1 MGYRRR
7 TLASIRELAPLKRP
21 TKFGR
26 LAKHSIGILLSIGC
40 LVVFFRQFELEK
52 LLHAL
57 AGFDYT
63 YLIFGILFL
72 GMGYAFRVLR
82 WSVMLKSAGS
92 EVGFT
97 ACSAPFLGSI
107 TLNNVL
113 PFRIGDV
120 VRALVFPA
128 SMGITKTTATSS
140 LIVER
145 LMDLITLLACLAI
158 GLFAIEGIQIST
170 ELKFS
175 AVTLA
180 IAGFLMLLFIFFFSD
195 VLGGLFHKKADTSES
210 GVVVKICSAAR
221 DLLRSLNSM
230 SRPNILSSMIAIS
243 ALVWVGEAGLFY
255 FILQGM
261 HFESAPIEALLVMSV
276 ATLSTLLP
284 SSPGYVGTFHVAA
297 FIAVSLIGG
306 TAEEAGSFAIIVHLA
321 LWLPT
326 TLAGALAIWMHPRL
340 FCAAKTNW
348 KNFKQCT

>member
-1 MGYRRR
+1 M
-7 TLASIRELAPLKRP
+7 APIRELITLKRH
-21 TKFGR
+21 TKFSR
-26 LAKHSIGILLSIGC
+26 LAKHSIGILLSIVC
-40 LVVFFRQFELEK
+40 LVVFFHQVELEK

-57 AGFDYT
+57 ASFNYT

-72 GMGYAFRVLR
+72 GIGYACRVLR
-82 WSVMLKSAGS
+82 WSIMLKSTGY

-97 ACSAPFLGSI
+97 ACCAPFLGSI
-107 TLNNVL
+107 ALNNVL

-120 VRALVFPA
+120 VRAFVFPT

-145 LMDLITLLACLAI
+145 LIDLLTLLVCFAI

-180 IAGFLMLLFIFFFSD
+180 ITGFLILLFIFFFSD
-195 VLGGLFHKKADTSES
+195 VLGDLFHKKPDTSES
-210 GVVVKICSAAR
+210 KAVVKTCSTAR
-221 DLLRSLNSM
+221 NLLRNLNSM

-243 ALVWVGEAGLFY
+243 ALVWMGEAGLFY

-261 HFESAPIEALLVMSV
+261 HFESVPIESLLVMSV

-284 SSPGYVGTFHVAA
+284 SSPGYVGTFHVAV
-297 FIAVSLIGG
+297 FTAVSLIGG
-306 TAEEAGSFAIIVHLA
+306 TTEEAGSFAIIVHLA

-326 TLAGALAIWMHPRL
+326 TLAGALAIWTHPQL
-340 FCAAKTNW
+340 FYAAKVNW
-348 KNFKQCT
+348 KNFKQCI

>member
-1 MGYRRR
+1 M
-7 TLASIRELAPLKRP
+7 KHH
-21 TKFGR
+21 TKFGW
-26 LAKHSIGILLSIGC
+26 LTNHSIGILLSIVC
-40 LVVFFRQFELEK
+40 LVVFFRQVELEK

-57 AGFDYT
+57 TGFNYA
-63 YLIFGILFL
+63 YLIFGISFL
-72 GMGYAFRVLR
+72 GIGYASRVLR
-82 WSVMLKSAGS
+82 WSIMLKSTGS

-145 LMDLITLLACLAI
+145 LIDLITLLVCLAI

-175 AVTLA
+175 ATALA
-180 IAGFLMLLFIFFFSD
+180 ITGFLLLLFIFFFSD
-195 VLGGLFHKKADTSES
+195 VLGDLFHKKADISES
-210 GVVVKICSAAR
+210 GTVAKAYSTAR
-221 DLLRSLNSM
+221 DLLRSFNSM
-230 SRPNILSSMIAIS
+230 SRPNILLGMIAIS

-261 HFESAPIEALLVMSV
+261 HFESVPIEALLVMSV

-284 SSPGYVGTFHVAA
+284 SSPGYVGTFHLAV
-297 FIAVSLIGG
+297 FTAVSLVGG

-326 TLAGALAIWMHPRL
+326 TLAGALAIWMHPKL
-340 FCAAKTNW
+340 FCAARKNW
-348 KNFKQCT
+348 KKLKWCI

>member
-1 MGYRRR
+1 M
-7 TLASIRELAPLKRP
+7 KRH

-26 LAKHSIGILLSIGC
+26 LTKHSIGILLSIVC
-40 LVVFFRQFELEK
+40 LVTFFRQIELEK

-57 AGFDYT
+57 AGFNYT
-63 YLIFGILFL
+63 YLIFGISFL
-72 GMGYAFRVLR
+72 GIGYASRVLR
-82 WSVMLKSAGS
+82 WSVMLKSTGS

-97 ACSAPFLGSI
+97 TCSAPFLGSI

-120 VRALVFPA
+120 VRALVFPS

-145 LMDLITLLACLAI
+145 LIDLISLLVCLAI
-158 GLFAIEGIQIST
+158 GLFAIEKIQIST

-180 IAGFLMLLFIFFFSD
+180 IAGFLILLFIFFFSD
-195 VLGGLFHKKADTSES
+195 VLGGLFHKKADISKSET
-210 GVVVKICSAAR
+210 VAKIYSAAR

-230 SRPNILSSMIAIS
+230 SRPNILFNMIAIS

-261 HFESAPIEALLVMSV
+261 HFESAPIEALLIMSV

-306 TAEEAGSFAIIVHLA
+306 TAEEASSFAVIVHLA

-326 TLAGALAIWMHPRL
+326 TLAGALAIWMYPQL

-348 KNFKQCT
+348 KNFKQCV

>member
-1 MGYRRR
+1 M
-7 TLASIRELAPLKRP
+7 KHH
-21 TKFGR
+21 TKFGW
-26 LAKHSIGILLSIGC
+26 LANHSIGILLSIVC
-40 LVVFFRQFELEK
+40 LVVFFRQVELEK

-57 AGFDYT
+57 AGFNYT
-63 YLIFGILFL
+63 YLIFGISFL
-72 GMGYAFRVLR
+72 GIGYVSRVLR
-82 WSVMLKSAGS
+82 WSIMLKSTGS
-92 EVGFT
+92 EVGFI

-140 LIVER
+140 LIIER
-145 LMDLITLLACLAI
+145 LIDLITLVVCLAI
-158 GLFAIEGIQIST
+158 GLFAIEGIQIPT

-175 AVTLA
+175 ATALA
-180 IAGFLMLLFIFFFSD
+180 ITGFLILLFIFFFSD
-195 VLGGLFHKKADTSES
+195 VLGDLFHKKADTSKSEI
-210 GVVVKICSAAR
+210 VVKAYSAAR
-221 DLLRSLNSM
+221 DLLRSFNSM
-230 SRPNILSSMIAIS
+230 SRPNILFGMIAIS

-261 HFESAPIEALLVMSV
+261 HFESAPMEALLVMSV

-297 FIAVSLIGG
+297 FAAVLLVGG

-326 TLAGALAIWMHPRL
+326 TLAGALAIWTHPQL
-340 FCAAKTNW
+340 FYAARTNW
-348 KNFKQCT
+348 KKLKWRIQ